1 MKNGFRLHGLLI
13 LGITY
18 MAYGLGLIF
27 GYIPAISKILYVTP
41 AEIGWAFLLVGSLMF
56 VSLVSEIDRELYAI
70 AALFSSAWAT
80 TITILARGS
89 NGWAASIAWWCLSA
103 LCILLAGW
111 HDPPEP
117 LNLPPP
123 PKEEPP

>member
-1 MKNGFRLHGLLI
+1 
-13 LGITY
+13 

-27 GYIPAISKILYVTP
+27 GYIPSISRILYVTP
-41 AEIGWAFLLVGSLMF
+41 AEIGWTFLLVGSIMF
-56 VSLVSEIDRELYAI
+56 VSLVSDFDRELYAI
-70 AALFSSAWAT
+70 AALVSSAWAT
-80 TITILARGS
+80 TITIVAVGT

-103 LCILLAGW
+103 LCILLSGW

-123 PKEEPP
+123 PEEKSL